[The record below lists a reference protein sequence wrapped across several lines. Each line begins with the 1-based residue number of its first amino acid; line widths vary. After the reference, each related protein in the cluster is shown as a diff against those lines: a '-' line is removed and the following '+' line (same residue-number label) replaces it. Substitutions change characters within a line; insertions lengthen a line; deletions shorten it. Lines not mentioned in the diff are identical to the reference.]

1 MRALTLAYLFF
12 IGSVSG
18 WILEV
23 FYRRFLS
30 SANPERKWIN
40 PGACTGPYLPL
51 YGCGLCILYILARLE
66 GTVFPTVTLWSRIA
80 LFVTMAVSM
89 TAIEY
94 IAGIL
99 SLKVAKMRLWDY
111 SEQWGN
117 VQGIICPLF
126 SLIWAVISI
135 LYFYFLHPHILQS
148 VRWLHE
154 HIAFSFVIGMFYGV
168 FLLDVAHS
176 AQLVA
181 KLKKY
186 ADENQIVIRFEA
198 IKSEIRKKHV
208 EAKRKYHFFLPFHS
222 FLPLSEHLQNL
233 KDTFEKIKPKDKK

>member
-1 MRALTLAYLFF
+1 MLALTLAYLFF
-12 IGSVSG
+12 IGSVAG

-23 FYRRFLS
+23 FYRRYLS
-30 SANPERKWIN
+30 SANPDRKWIN

-51 YGCGLCILYILARLE
+51 YGCGLCILYILAQLE
-66 GTVFPTVTLWSRIA
+66 TVVFPVGTIWSRIA
-80 LFVTMAVSM
+80 LFAVMALCM

-111 SEQWGN
+111 SDRWGN

-126 SLIWAVISI
+126 SLFWAAICVVYYY
-135 LYFYFLHPHILQS
+135 LLHPHILRS
-148 VRWLHE
+148 VKWLHG

-168 FLLDVAHS
+168 FILDAIHS

-186 ADENQIVIRFEA
+186 ADENEIVIRFEA
-198 IKSEIRKKHV
+198 IKAEIRRKHI
-208 EAKRKYHFFLPFHS
+208 EAKRKYNFFLPFHS
-222 FLPLSEHLQNL
+222 FLPLTEHLQNL
-233 KDTFEKIKPKDKK
+233 KDTFEKIKPKK